1 MINLTDIEEKLP
13 LLKEE
18 FLNNKP
24 FNYVVIDD
32 FCDEIKLNNCLEK
45 IKASS
50 KKNMNKSRDYIFAK
64 NKYEKSDFNLIC
76 SDLDFLKTE
85 LTSDRFK
92 AVLSKLT
99 GSDVF
104 VDPNFHG
111 GGLHQG
117 GEGSFLDMH
126 VDFNY
131 HPEEP
136 TWFRDLNI
144 LLYLNPNW
152 KEEYG
157 GELKLAHKDR
167 PKELFEIQ
175 PLFNR
180 AVIMQTRNY
189 TFHGYD
195 PISFPDGEYRRSIAT
210 YAYQIHENPSD
221 STRTTVWYPKNSGG
235 IKKLLGLMA
244 PTLVKI
250 KSKVLPSSTSKN
262 K

>member
-1 MINLTDIEEKLP
+1 MINFDFLESNLDG
-13 LLKEE
+13 LKSE
-18 FLNNKP
+18 FQKNKP
-24 FNYVVIDD
+24 FSFVVVDD
-32 FCDEIKLNNCLEK
+32 FCDETKLFNCLEE

-50 KKNMNKSRDYIFAK
+50 TKNMNKSRDYIFAK

-76 SDLDFLKTE
+76 TNLDILKKE
-85 LTSDRFK
+85 LTSDRFNS
-92 AVLSKLT
+92 VLSNLT
-99 GSDVF
+99 GNDVF

-157 GELKLAHKDR
+157 GELKLAHKDK

-175 PLFNR
+175 PVFNR
-180 AVIMQTRNY
+180 AVIMQTRDY

-195 PISFPDGEYRRSIAT
+195 PISFPDGEFRRSIAT
-210 YAYQIHENPSD
+210 YAYQIHENQSQD
-221 STRTTVWYPKNSGG
+221 ARTTVWYPKNSGA
-235 IKKLLGLMA
+235 IKRLLGLMA

-250 KSKVLPSSTSKN
+250 KSTVLPSGTSKN